1 MVIFLFIIIL
11 IARFIN
17 IYLCSRLANLSRTDN
32 LIQPRRQFFLW
43 FSGVRGAMAFALA
56 IKSKVDLPEAG
67 PIFLVLTLIIIS
79 FTLVYSTLFL
89 DSTIKSCNLM
99 EVCDADNFEDSS
111 LIQKSCFISFKEKM
125 KILSDKYL
133 KPFVQRDHLEDHQRE
148 RETLNLNEIRPEEK
162 HSDYH
167 NKIEIKNGP
176 SSNSSIN
183 PNNKYEKRDGDDL
196 TMDKRNFQIKN
207 KHLFE

>member
-32 LIQPRRQFFLW
+32 LIEPKKQFFLW

-56 IKSKVDLPEAG
+56 IKSKVDLPGAG

-89 DSTIKSCNLM
+89 DSTIKSCDLID
-99 EVCDADNFEDSS
+99 VCNADNFEDSA

-125 KILSDKYL
+125 KIISDKYL
-133 KPFVQRDHLEDHQRE
+133 KPLVQRENLEDNQRE
-148 RETLNLNEIRPEEK
+148 NLNLQDIRPDGNQVD
-162 HSDYH
+162 SN
-167 NKIEIKNGP
+167 NKIEIKNGT
-176 SSNSSIN
+176 SANSSSMN
-183 PNNKYEKRDGDDL
+183 SKNYYEKREGDDI
-196 TMDKRNFQIKN
+196 TMDKKNFQIKN